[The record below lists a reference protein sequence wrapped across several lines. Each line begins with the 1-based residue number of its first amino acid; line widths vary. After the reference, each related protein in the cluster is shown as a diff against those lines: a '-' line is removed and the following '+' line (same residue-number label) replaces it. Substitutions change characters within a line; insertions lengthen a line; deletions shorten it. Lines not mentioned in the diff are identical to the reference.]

1 MGTEPI
7 FIRSV
12 PKKDHRRLWTLF
24 RPERVKLVRAKYH
37 LHVKIYPSRS
47 TFYPSRSIF
56 FARVN
61 SPSKERALEVSFWT
75 RYVGDAG
82 EIKHRVLY
90 PGGGGGRALPIM
102 DYTGRLRDFNC
113 LH

>member
-1 MGTEPI
+1 MFTRWKRKKKVVTEPI

-12 PKKDHRRLWTLF
+12 PKKDHRRLWTLLGT
-24 RPERVKLVRAKYH
+24 ERVKLERAKYR

-61 SPSKERALEVSFWT
+61 RSLLSL
-75 RYVGDAG
+75 
-82 EIKHRVLY
+82 I
-90 PGGGGGRALPIM
+90 
-102 DYTGRLRDFNC
+102 
-113 LH
+113 